1 MSSSARQHIEQIRR
15 DKFSIGGELNPLRE
29 DIHQAVKYLS
39 AEIYSKD
46 VHFLMELIQN
56 AEDNNYLE
64 EVNPSME
71 FIITSRDITATGA
84 PATLLIFNNERGFSA
99 KNIESI
105 CSVGRSTKKGNRKR
119 GYIGEKGIGFKSV
132 FLITARPYIFS
143 NGYQIRFN
151 EGPCSYCG
159 LGYIVPEWVD
169 ENPSLSDIKQIY
181 GSNTALPTTVLV
193 LPLKPDKVNPVKQQL
208 SSIHPEVLLFLSKI
222 KWLSVREDNDD
233 PRLNTVN
240 AISILSETNFVQRKD
255 YDAESY
261 TLHLSAEEGTESE
274 RECSYY
280 MWKQKFPVRQ
290 EFKVEIRM
298 EADELEITL
307 AFPMGDRPHRGMHSP
322 VKSKG
327 DAPISSL
334 PHMFRFL
341 PVNSSAYPVLNAVR
355 ESIKAKLVEENIV
368 PSEPLTEQKLFHKP
382 REVGRLMPEF
392 WSILNKAR
400 EQGVSLLK
408 LSSHGK
414 YILSYSFDKEEYD
427 YILGFLGVEPVDD
440 EWYAKCIQSS
450 NLVHGVSENVYLEL
464 LKYIADN
471 WTSKFLSTNMKNIPL
486 LKYVDQDEKVS
497 MYSINGST
505 RWNGDKLVYLS
516 SDSHQISWLIEWN
529 REFRSV
535 TNFSFMPE
543 STQEALRLCSK
554 KEALLKWLARHAGV
568 GVVNQVNELGD
579 TMPLVDSYGYV
590 IKQRKG
596 VLVPANGSKWTGL
609 IVSNLWKENG
619 YIELGEDYV
628 RPGYFAGKYTF
639 GSHIVDFLRAHA
651 GASDVPYIS
660 PPNARIPAVSAS
672 LTKQNAFLL
681 LDWIRYLKG
690 RPVPEKFLTC
700 IKEGSWLKVTL
711 NGCPSCKPPSQSFM
725 HTSSWG
731 NILQNG
737 SVRVDIPLIDH
748 SYYGDG
754 INDYKEELKTI
765 GVMFEYGEACEF
777 IGKRLMHLAASSTLT
792 KSGVFSIL
800 NFIKF
805 LRANYFSPKQ
815 FISSIKEERWLR
827 TSCGDKAP
835 VECVLF
841 DEEWR
846 TASEVSDIP
855 FIEKEYY
862 GEEILCFKTELQL
875 LGVVVAFSENHQLVI
890 NYLKPPS
897 SLTYLANE
905 AFLLILE
912 CMHLSNSSEN
922 LSKHYKVFNGL
933 PLIDRN
939 FYGNRIYSYTTELKR
954 MGVVVEFEEA
964 AKVFA
969 RSFREH
975 ASKASIRRENVMSFL
990 LCYRQLK
997 DTPHKFPTDLKKCIL
1012 EEKWLRTRLGDYR
1025 SPRDCILFG
1034 PDWESISSITLLPFI
1049 DDSDKYYGKKIHEFK
1064 KELKRMGAVVEFKDG
1079 AQFVV
1084 NGLYLPQDPSCITA
1098 ASALSF
1104 LECIRTL
1111 LSEKTNSF
1119 PDAFMK
1125 KVSQSWLKTHAG
1137 YRPPNKCLLFDSKWA
1152 NYLKL
1157 KDGPFIDE
1165 VFYGFKIASYKKEL
1179 NAIGVIV
1186 DVEKGCP
1193 LIASHLDLHSEFL
1206 TIVRIYNYLSGFK
1219 WEPNSEAERRIWIPD
1234 ESYLNGE
1241 WVCSEDCVVSD
1252 ESGLGFQHIALNKYY
1267 EQNLLVFFTVA
1278 FQVKSSPCF
1287 EDYFQLWK
1295 AWESSGR
1302 MLSHAECCNFWG
1314 FVSRHWSSK
1323 TEKTLAD
1330 GLVKVPVS
1338 SGRDGILLS
1347 NKKDVFI
1354 ADDLQLKDLF
1364 QQFSPHPIFVWY
1376 PQPSL
1381 PRLSRTK
1388 LLEMFQKIGVRTISE
1403 SVQKE
1408 EISTLKGNDQSEKVI
1423 PWDTFIGKGLVK
1435 LILGFLAGP
1444 SIKMEA
1450 ERRKK
1455 AVQGLLNL
1463 TITETV
1469 EPVTVS
1475 YNLSLSSVE
1484 SINVRASRMIRW
1496 DRESSKL
1503 LSMKMDRSKG
1513 HKYIIEFATCF
1524 SEVISEGLLWD
1535 NGDHMYELT
1544 ELIKLAFVLE
1554 FNEEAVAFL
1563 MKSKNLE
1570 IFMEDEE
1577 FLTSVF
1583 PSV

>member
-1 MSSSARQHIEQIRR
+1 MKSTSVFIFTRIDHFHGVQRSKSVVAQSTVRFETLR
-15 DKFSIGGELNPLRE
+15 DELSVSKEKCQGGVLCN
-29 DIHQAVKYLS
+29 DTFAVIMQS
-39 AEIYSKD
+39 
-46 VHFLMELIQN
+46 
-56 AEDNNYLE
+56 
-64 EVNPSME
+64 
-71 FIITSRDITATGA
+71 
-84 PATLLIFNNERGFSA
+84 
-99 KNIESI
+99 
-105 CSVGRSTKKGNRKR
+105 
-119 GYIGEKGIGFKSV
+119 GIGFKSV

-792 KSGVFSIL
+792 KS
-800 NFIKF
+800 
-805 LRANYFSPKQ
+805 
-815 FISSIKEERWLR
+815 
-827 TSCGDKAP
+827 
-835 VECVLF
+835 
-841 DEEWR
+841 
-846 TASEVSDIP
+846 
-855 FIEKEYY
+855 EYY

-912 CMHLSNSSEN
+912 CMHLSNSSEKLVKALQGTKCLKTN
-922 LSKHYKVFNGL
+922 VGYKSPSESLLSHTEWGGLLQVFNGL

-969 RSFREH
+969 RSFRNMLRKLPLEE
-975 ASKASIRRENVMSFL
+975 KI
-990 LCYRQLK
+990 QLK

-1125 KVSQSWLKTHAG
+1125 
-1137 YRPPNKCLLFDSKWA
+1137 
-1152 NYLKL
+1152 
-1157 KDGPFIDE
+1157 
-1165 VFYGFKIASYKKEL
+1165 
-1179 NAIGVIV
+1179 
-1186 DVEKGCP
+1186 
-1193 LIASHLDLHSEFL
+1193 
-1206 TIVRIYNYLSGFK
+1206 
-1219 WEPNSEAERRIWIPD
+1219 
-1234 ESYLNGE
+1234 
-1241 WVCSEDCVVSD
+1241 
-1252 ESGLGFQHIALNKYY
+1252 
-1267 EQNLLVFFTVA
+1267 
-1278 FQVKSSPCF
+1278 SPCF

-1408 EISTLKGNDQSEKVI
+1408 EISTLKGNDQSEKDWSSLYWVFLRAL
-1423 PWDTFIGKGLVK
+1423 PSKWKQKGGK
-1435 LILGFLAGP
+1435 
-1444 SIKMEA
+1444 SC
-1450 ERRKK
+1450 
-1455 AVQGLLNL
+1455 QGLLNL